1 MTSISTIN
9 WCKTHFF
16 LAHNQ
21 AQIIQISILLLVSI
35 CMKLPKKEL
44 LKIKVKFL
52 RMNTLILQVKVHGLR
67 LNLRLS
73 SPWYK
78 PAFSPEIAIIRTRV
92 ILSLDKVMMWSVFL
106 FSLTNDSKG
115 LVSLVLYCGSTSG
128 SGCFLIKIAQH
139 LCLWNL
145 CRVPFKAKMSVT
157 TTKIMPIGFTNNL
170 V

>member
-1 MTSISTIN
+1 M
-9 WCKTHFF
+9 
-16 LAHNQ
+16 LP
-21 AQIIQISILLLVSI
+21 LVTI
-35 CMKLPKKEL
+35 CMKLPKKQL

-52 RMNTLILQVKVHGLR
+52 RMNTLILQVKVYGLR

-128 SGCFLIKIAQH
+128 SGCFLIKIGTQH

-145 CRVPFKAKMSVT
+145 CRIPFKAKMSVT
-157 TTKIMPIGFTNNL
+157 TTKIMPKGFINNL